1 MIFDYI
7 TITLVIIAFII
18 GMMIA
23 YNDGRIDGQ
32 REFLLILH
40 IKLPKVY
47 KMLMEEISK
56 NPNVLKR
63 D

>member
-7 TITLVIIAFII
+7 TIALIVIAFIL
-18 GMMIA
+18 GMAIA

-32 REFLLILH
+32 REFLLVLS

-56 NPNVLKR
+56 NPNVLNR